1 MRFSVIMANYNGGKY
16 INEAIESVLIQDF
29 DDYEFIII
37 DDGSTDNSREVISS
51 YQKRNSDRIKPIF
64 SNTNQGQGEAFNV
77 GIAAARGELIS
88 FLDSDDVWF
97 PEKLKMV
104 DKTFGPLNR
113 TAVHQHNLC
122 IIRNGKATEEPFHEA
137 MMVGDYFSYV
147 QRTGNGYIPQFIA
160 TSGLTFP
167 RTVLEKV
174 GPIPQDFR
182 TCADGYLTRTCFC
195 YGEVM
200 SINRFWGGYRL
211 HGENLTYQNRSFD
224 SQRYV
229 SALLF
234 PALNRFYK
242 KKGISLKFQPLYLET
257 VTDFCLQP
265 GDRILLLRS
274 ARMGY
279 IEELIETLLET
290 FQDINIDLVVQ
301 RSFLNHI
308 DDPRVNQIPISDG
321 PIGRMT
327 FDADFHERIKS
338 KKYALGIVPYSTPL
352 GEEYGNIHKILG
364 LLPNC
369 SKMVGIGRNGKSYRL
384 YHLRNFGFR
393 LIPPA
398 VMAWGWKL
406 SRMVG

>member
-16 INEAIESVLIQDF
+16 ISEAIESVLSQDF
-29 DDYEFIII
+29 EDYEFIII
-37 DDGSTDNSREVISS
+37 DDGSTDNSKEIIS
-51 YQKRNSDRIKPIF
+51 YYHERNSNRIKPIF

-88 FLDSDDVWF
+88 FLDSDDIWF

-104 DKTFGPLNR
+104 DKTFGSLNR

-122 IIRNGKATEEPFHEA
+122 IIRNGKATEEPFRET
-137 MMVGDYFSYV
+137 MMVGNYFNYV
-147 QRTGNGYIPQFIA
+147 QRSGCSHIPQFIA

-174 GPIPQDFR
+174 GPIPKDFR

-200 SINRFWGGYRL
+200 SINRFLGGYRL

-229 SALLF
+229 SALLI

-242 KKGISLKFQPLYLET
+242 KNNISLKFQLLYLET
-257 VTDFCLQP
+257 VSGLCLQP
-265 GDRILLLRS
+265 GDCILLLRS
-274 ARMGY
+274 ARIDY
-279 IEELIETLLET
+279 VEELIETLLET

-301 RSFLNHI
+301 RSFLGRI
-308 DDPRVNQIPISDG
+308 DDPRVNQIPIFEG
-321 PIGRMT
+321 PIGRTT
-327 FDADFHERIKS
+327 FNTDFHERTKS
-338 KKYALGIVPYSTPL
+338 KKYALGIVPYSTPF
-352 GEEYGNIHKILG
+352 GEGYRNIHKILG
-364 LLPNC
+364 LLPYC

-384 YHLRNFGFR
+384 YRVGDSGFR